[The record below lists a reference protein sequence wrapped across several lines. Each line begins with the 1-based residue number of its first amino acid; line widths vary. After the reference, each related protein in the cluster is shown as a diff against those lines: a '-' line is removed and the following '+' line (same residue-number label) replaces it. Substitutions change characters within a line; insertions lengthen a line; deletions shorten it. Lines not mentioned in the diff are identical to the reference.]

1 MSSNPQTARSR
12 GAAIEQIAAQWLQ
25 QRGLKLVTSNH
36 HVKGGELDLVMYDRD
51 TLVFVEVKHRATT
64 RHGHPLEMVNTQK
77 RRRLIRAATL
87 YLARHDLACPCRF
100 DILAIT
106 GRPPA
111 LEFQW
116 EQAAF
121 DAY

>member
-12 GAAIEQIAAQWLQ
+12 GAAIEQIAARWLQ

-64 RHGHPLEMVNTQK
+64 RHGHPLEMVNAQK